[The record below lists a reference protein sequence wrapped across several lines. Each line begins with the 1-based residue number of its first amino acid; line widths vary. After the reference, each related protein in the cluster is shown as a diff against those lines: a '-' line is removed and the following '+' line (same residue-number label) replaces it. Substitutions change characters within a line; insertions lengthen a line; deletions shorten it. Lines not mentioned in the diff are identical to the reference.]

1 MDLNPL
7 EPRLV
12 GHIFTRW
19 ANWKGGVKSFWS
31 QWKQDAGWRVML
43 ERWAERGHPINPQ
56 QAASYPLYK
65 VIFLVPA
72 LCRVRAPSKFP
83 TIDRTT
89 PDHCYDQS
97 ALVPLRKA
105 QYEFH
110 VSIKYSSRA
119 RVTNERGIFDAEGVR
134 WNLVTEIRESI
145 WIPGMGKFYERVI
158 THELYCNKNTIIIR
172 FKVNKS

>member
-1 MDLNPL
+1 M
-7 EPRLV
+7 
-12 GHIFTRW
+12 
-19 ANWKGGVKSFWS
+19 KSFWS

-43 ERWAERGHPINPQ
+43 EQRAEMVRGHPINPQ

-72 LCRVRAPSKFP
+72 LSRVRAPSKFP

-97 ALVPLRKA
+97 TLVLVRKT

-110 VSIKYSSRA
+110 VSINFPSRVRVTGLEWDETGQFTKESYEDLQYSSPPKM
-119 RVTNERGIFDAEGVR
+119 F
-134 WNLVTEIRESI
+134 L
-145 WIPGMGKFYERVI
+145 KFLFSMIKVFKR
-158 THELYCNKNTIIIR
+158 R
-172 FKVNKS
+172 FKIYRIILDKE

>member
-1 MDLNPL
+1 M
-7 EPRLV
+7 
-12 GHIFTRW
+12 
-19 ANWKGGVKSFWS
+19 KSFWS

-43 ERWAERGHPINPQ
+43 EQRAEMVRGHPINPQ

-72 LCRVRAPSKFP
+72 LSRVRAPSKFP

-97 ALVPLRKA
+97 TLVLVRKT

-110 VSIKYSSRA
+110 VSINFPSRA
-119 RVTNERGIFDAEGVR
+119 RVKDETGQF
-134 WNLVTEIRESI
+134 TKESYEDSQYSS
-145 WIPGMGKFYERVI
+145 PLKMFLKFLFSMIKVFKR
-158 THELYCNKNTIIIR
+158 R
-172 FKVNKS
+172 FKIYRIILDEE